1 MYLYFSQ
8 TSVNIIVIM
17 GLNAFFDNLEFCD
30 RQIDQMQTL
39 SQSSRAA
46 HTEHPSET
54 VRESLLGGFSRP
66 LSIERPRYPTVPL
79 MVCESV

>member
-1 MYLYFSQ
+1 
-8 TSVNIIVIM
+8 M
-17 GLNAFFDNLEFCD
+17 GLNAFSDNLEFCD

-39 SQSSRAA
+39 SQSSFSRAA

-66 LSIERPRYPTVPL
+66 LSIERPRYPTVSLSL